1 MQKEVLGQIIW
12 TMIHTLIEKMNPE
25 GFTVFKRDLINVTNF
40 ICGYYSLNEKSQ
52 LFNVFFKNLN
62 FVAIDQLYKFKN
74 LYFLFHNYV
83 NSNIKKPMFD
93 NNDLSLYSK
102 NNLFKVNQY
111 FNILNNNN
119 NSCIQLTNFLNKY
132 SSFIILNI
140 IEEPK
145 VVIVE
150 PEPEPEPEPEV
161 VEVEEKTAEEKAAE
175 EEKAEEERLAKEKE
189 LKRIMEL
196 RKKYDIYANI
206 SIIDDDNLP
215 SLDISLSD
223 AMLEMK
229 KRKLEP
235 FKPYMERWQS
245 LHNKKYKIS
254 KKVDDE
260 PVINDLLLP
269 SLALTFPIAL
279 SKIKANPKCIPAELY
294 IKRWNELK
302 TLNSHK
308 KNKK

>member
-1 MQKEVLGQIIW
+1 
-12 TMIHTLIEKMNPE
+12 MIHTLIEKMNPE
-25 GFTVFKRDLINVTNF
+25 GFTIFKRDLINVTNF
-40 ICGYYSLNEKSQ
+40 ICGYYSLNEKMQ

-62 FVAIDQLYKFKN
+62 FIAIDQLYKFKN

-83 NSNIKKPMFD
+83 NSNIKKPMFG

-119 NSCIQLTNFLNKY
+119 NSCVQLTNFLNKY

-145 VVIVE
+145 VVE
-150 PEPEPEPEPEV
+150 EPEPEV
-161 VEVEEKTAEEKAAE
+161 VEEKTAEEKAAE
-175 EEKAEEERLAKEKE
+175 EKKAEEERAAKEKE

-196 RKKYDIYANI
+196 RKKYDMYANI
-206 SIIDDDNLP
+206 SIIDDDYLP

-223 AMLEMK
+223 AMLEIK

-235 FKPYMERWQS
+235 FKPYIERWQS

-269 SLALTFPIAL
+269 SLSFTFPIAL

-302 TLNSHK
+302 TLDSHK